1 MRRWGLLRQ
10 LQRGSE
16 GGLRDGTDERLARPR
31 MTGDG
36 HPYLWEV
43 SPRMNGTVIRTFPR
57 PLLLVLLG
65 DFSTSC

>member
-36 HPYLWEV
+36 HPYLCGAESFKV
-43 SPRMNGTVIRTFPR
+43 ESLEGTSVP
-57 PLLLVLLG
+57 LVLG
-65 DFSTSC
+65 